1 VLRRMKWSTV
11 RLQGIPELLEVSSV
25 SMARRSQDICL
36 MVLHL
41 DCILRRCHHRVLLIW
56 VTRRDRRVG
65 FLWDSSSDPSL
76 KLIWLSGSGSE
87 EVKLSSLQLERAVVV
102 LLQKRVLPLRQWT
115 MSPKLI

>member
-1 VLRRMKWSTV
+1 MVDCAIARYSGTPRSVFRQYGSSKSGYLLDGAPS
-11 RLQGIPELLEVSSV
+11 RLYSSKM
-25 SMARRSQDICL
+25 SSPCSR
-36 MVLHL
+36 HL
-41 DCILRRCHHRVLLIW
+41 GNSPGSKGWVFVGFILR
-56 VTRRDRRVG
+56 
-65 FLWDSSSDPSL
+65 SSL